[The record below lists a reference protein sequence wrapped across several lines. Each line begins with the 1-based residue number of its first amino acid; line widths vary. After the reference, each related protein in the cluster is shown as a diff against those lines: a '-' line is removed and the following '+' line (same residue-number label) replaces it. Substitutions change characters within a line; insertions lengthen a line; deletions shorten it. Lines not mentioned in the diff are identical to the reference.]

1 MAPVFPSWRVFI
13 QQDCNLLQSL
23 KVFKQSFN
31 GVVFFVNGR
40 KWNESHW
47 FLLICFTR
55 MNTLGCS
62 RVHDS
67 FHFYIFLGMTFRII
81 FVWLTIHFK
90 ERNTVKPR
98 ETLRFTIITE
108 AANLISKR
116 AQTPKLLIVIVTS
129 FSQNNQKRVT
139 KQPPTKSTGN
149 KISSPREGGGWGNQ
163 VSPQIL

>member
-1 MAPVFPSWRVFI
+1 
-13 QQDCNLLQSL
+13 
-23 KVFKQSFN
+23 
-31 GVVFFVNGR
+31 
-40 KWNESHW
+40 
-47 FLLICFTR
+47 

-108 AANLISKR
+108 AAKFDLKKSTNPSAPDRDRDIFQS
-116 AQTPKLLIVIVTS
+116 
-129 FSQNNQKRVT
+129 
-139 KQPPTKSTGN
+139 KQPKKGDKTTSY
-149 KISSPREGGGWGNQ
+149 
-163 VSPQIL
+163 